1 MHKGHYCVA
10 LRATNDMLH
19 VIQATMNQQP
29 TFPCPCRSQGQKEYL
44 MNHEPVKIFAGENM
58 IKKVVFWKF
67 LQGHLSP
74 ASQSFLQSGLCQAV
88 EKMMHIQ
95 YPAKSE
101 TQSGQPNQ

>member
-1 MHKGHYCVA
+1 
-10 LRATNDMLH
+10 
-19 VIQATMNQQP
+19 
-29 TFPCPCRSQGQKEYL
+29 
-44 MNHEPVKIFAGENM
+44 M
-58 IKKVVFWKF
+58 IKKKVFWKF
-67 LQGHLSP
+67 LGGHLSP